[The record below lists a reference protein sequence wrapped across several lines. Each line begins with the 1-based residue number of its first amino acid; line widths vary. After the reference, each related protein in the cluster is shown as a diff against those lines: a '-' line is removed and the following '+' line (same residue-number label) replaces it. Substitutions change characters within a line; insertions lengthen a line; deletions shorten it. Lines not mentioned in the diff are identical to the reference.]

1 MYYYKLNNN
10 NELIEFDE
18 NNLPT
23 NIEKITEVKVFT
35 KDSFHYIKHPD
46 FLNNNIL
53 NDRETDKEYHK
64 AMIEFN
70 DKIEYIEDL
79 TIEEIYNELDN
90 QDSFHINDWY
100 YFDEDFFYDFDI
112 SAYEAARATHFGDV
126 NWRHDYISYD
136 AYGNFVTTDE
146 LDWEAEE
153 DEIVEAWIE
162 ENI

>member
-1 MYYYKLNNN
+1 MYYYRLNNN

-23 NIEKITEVKVFT
+23 NIEKITEIKIFT
-35 KDSFHYIKHPD
+35 KDSYHYVQHPD
-46 FLNNNIL
+46 FLN
-53 NDRETDKEYHK
+53 DKESDEEYHE
-64 AMIEFN
+64 AMIKFN
-70 DKIEYIEDL
+70 EDISYIENL

-90 QDSFHINDWY
+90 KDSFHINDWF
-100 YFDEDFFYDFDI
+100 YFDEDFFTEFGI

-126 NWRHDYISYD
+126 NWNHDYISYD
-136 AYGNFVTTDE
+136 GYGNFVTTDE
-146 LDWEAEE
+146 LNWEAEE

>member
-23 NIEKITEVKVFT
+23 NIEKITEVKIFT
-35 KDSFHYIKHPD
+35 KDSSHYIQHPD
-46 FLNNNIL
+46 FL
-53 NDRETDKEYHK
+53 DDKESDEEYHE
-64 AMIEFN
+64 AMIKFN
-70 DKIEYIEDL
+70 EDISYIENL

-90 QDSFHINDWY
+90 KDNFHINDWY
-100 YFDEDFFYDFDI
+100 YFDEDFFDDFNI
-112 SAYEAARATHFGDV
+112 PAYEAARATHFGDV
-126 NWRHDYISYD
+126 NWNHDYISYN

-153 DEIVEAWIE
+153 DEIVETWIE
-162 ENI
+162 ENIQE

>member
-1 MYYYKLNNN
+1 MYYYKLNDN

-18 NNLPT
+18 SNLPT
-23 NIEKITEVKVFT
+23 NIEKITEIKIFT
-35 KDSFHYIKHPD
+35 KDSYHYIDYPD
-46 FLNNNIL
+46 CL
-53 NDRETDKEYHK
+53 NDKESDEEYHE

-70 DKIEYIEDL
+70 EHISYIENL

-90 QDSFHINDWY
+90 KDSFHINDWY

-153 DEIVEAWIE
+153 DEIVETWIE
-162 ENI
+162 ENIQE

>member
-10 NELIEFDE
+10 NDLIEFDE

-46 FLNNNIL
+46 FLN
-53 NDRETDKEYHK
+53 DKESDEEYHE

-70 DKIEYIEDL
+70 EHISYIENL

-90 QDSFHINDWY
+90 KDNFHINDWY
-100 YFDEDFFYDFDI
+100 YFDEHFFDDFSI
-112 SAYEAARATHFGDV
+112 PAYEAARATHFGDV
-126 NWRHDYISYD
+126 NWNHDYISYNG
-136 AYGNFVTTDE
+136 YGNFVTTDE
-146 LDWEAEE
+146 LDWEDEE
-153 DEIVEAWIE
+153 DEIVEAWID
-162 ENI
+162 ENII